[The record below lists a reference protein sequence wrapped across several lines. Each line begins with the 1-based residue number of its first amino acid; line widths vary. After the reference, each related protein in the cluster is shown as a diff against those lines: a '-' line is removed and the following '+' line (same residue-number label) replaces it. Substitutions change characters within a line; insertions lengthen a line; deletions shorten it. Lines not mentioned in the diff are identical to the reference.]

1 MRWAGNLA
9 CLRERRGEYGILVGK
24 PEGKTGLGR
33 PRLTLEDNIKF
44 HLKEIGWKGV
54 KCFDLA
60 EDRDKGRALVN
71 KVMDILV
78 P

>member
-9 CLRERRGEYGILVGK
+9 CLGERRGEYGILVGK
-24 PEGKTGLGR
+24 PEGKTALGR
-33 PRLTLEDNIKF
+33 PRLTLEDSIKF

-54 KCFDLA
+54 KWIDLA

-71 KVMDILV
+71 KLMDIRV